1 MSKYILFYLF
11 IFSSILG
18 YSQTAS
24 VSGVISTHSGT
35 LIPNVAV
42 TLKADNFEQVVM
54 TDATGNYLFSD
65 IPTDAIYTIEMIL
78 EGAPLNGVSTFDLV
92 QIMQNILAFPVLETS
107 AEQLAADVD
116 QSGTVSIRD
125 VWLLRNLILGAST
138 TLEVPTWRF
147 VPVDYEYPAAIV
159 PQTLTLDQD
168 IENLNFLGVKAG
180 DVNGSAS
187 F

>member
-78 EGAPLNGVSTFDLV
+78 EGAPLNGAVSYTH
-92 QIMQNILAFPVLETS
+92 
-107 AEQLAADVD
+107 
-116 QSGTVSIRD
+116 
-125 VWLLRNLILGAST
+125 
-138 TLEVPTWRF
+138 
-147 VPVDYEYPAAIV
+147 
-159 PQTLTLDQD
+159 LTLPT
-168 IENLNFLGVKAG
+168 IYSV
-180 DVNGSAS
+180 
-187 F
+187 